1 MNGLP
6 QLTVA
11 TFNVHCGVDGWGRP
25 FDVAAECAALDADV
39 LVMQESWTP
48 SGGGMST
55 AAVVGH
61 QLGYQVVEE
70 KLATGRIFPPH
81 PSANHRWGPRPR
93 SASLVFRL
101 DHPNR
106 QYRRNFDR
114 LHPEYS
120 VGAFGLAVLTRVPVS
135 HREVIPLGQLKTDAS
150 IRLAIATTVPLGD
163 GSLTVIGTHM
173 SHLLQ
178 RSPVQFKRL
187 RDSLPDPDSFAAV
200 LTGDMNMWGP
210 PLSAFFPGWRR
221 VIRGRTWPS
230 FRPHSQLDHLLVTP
244 SVAVV
249 DAKIAERTGSD
260 HLPVRATLARVRPP
274 AGESMSQTGHHHRPT
289 ECGPRF

>member
-1 MNGLP
+1 MP
-6 QLTVA
+6 DPAQLSVA

-25 FDVAAECAALDADV
+25 FDVTAECAALDADV

-48 SGGGMST
+48 SGGGPST
-55 AAVVGH
+55 AAVVGRD
-61 QLGYQVVEE
+61 LGYQVYEE
-70 KLATGRIFPPH
+70 ELATGRIFPPH

-93 SASLVFRL
+93 SASVVFRL
-101 DHPNR
+101 DHPGQR
-106 QYRRNFDR
+106 PRRNFDR
-114 LHPEYS
+114 LHPDYS
-120 VGAFGLAVLTRVPVS
+120 VGTFGLAVLTRVPVS

-150 IRLAIATTVPLGD
+150 RRLAIVSTLPLGE
-163 GSLTVIGTHM
+163 GSMTVVGTHM

-187 RDSLPDPDSFAAV
+187 RAALPDPGGGAAV

-221 VIRGRTWPS
+221 AIRGRTWPA
-230 FRPHSQLDHLLVTP
+230 FRPHSQLDHVLVTP

-249 DAKIAERTGSD
+249 DTRIAERSKSD
-260 HLPVRATLARVRPP
+260 HLPVRATLSLVGRPADEPAAP
-274 AGESMSQTGHHHRPT
+274 AGNRHRPA
-289 ECGPRF
+289 GA

>member
-1 MNGLP
+1 MTDPG

-48 SGGGMST
+48 AGGGLST
-55 AAVVGH
+55 AAVVGR
-61 QLGYQVVEE
+61 QLGYQVFEE
-70 KLATGRIFPPH
+70 QLATGRIFPPH
-81 PSANHRWGPRPR
+81 PAANHRWGPRPR

-101 DHPNR
+101 DHPDR
-106 QYRRNFDR
+106 QPGRKFER
-114 LHPEYS
+114 LHPDY
-120 VGAFGLAVLTRVPVS
+120 GLGTFGLAVLTRVPII
-135 HREVIPLGQLKTDAS
+135 HRQVIPLGQLKTDAS
-150 IRLAIATTVPLGD
+150 IRLAIATTVPVGED
-163 GSLTVIGTHM
+163 SMTVIGTHM

-187 RDSLPDPDSFAAV
+187 RAALPDPAQRAAV

-210 PLSAFFPGWRR
+210 PLSAFFRGWRR
-221 VIRGRTWPS
+221 VIRGRTWPA

-249 DAKIAERTGSD
+249 DARIAEHTRSD
-260 HLPVRATLARVRPP
+260 HLPVRATLALVRPP
-274 AGESMSQTGHHHRPT
+274 VGDRLSQTGHRHRPA
-289 ECGPRF
+289 E

>member
-1 MNGLP
+1 MTAP
-6 QLTVA
+6 AQLTVA

-48 SGGGMST
+48 AGGGLST
-55 AAVVGH
+55 AAVVAR
-61 QLGYQVVEE
+61 QLGYQVFEE
-70 KLATGRIFPPH
+70 QLATGRIFPPH

-93 SASLVFRL
+93 SASIVFRL
-101 DHPNR
+101 DHDR
-106 QYRRNFDR
+106 RRLRRNIDR
-114 LHPEYS
+114 LHPDY
-120 VGAFGLAVLTRVPVS
+120 GLGTFGLAVLTRVPVT

-150 IRLAIATTVPLGD
+150 IRLAIASTVPVGE
-163 GSLTVIGTHM
+163 GSMTVVGTHM

-187 RDSLPDPDSFAAV
+187 RAALADASRSATV

-210 PLSAFFPGWRR
+210 PLSAFFRGWQR
-221 VIRGRTWPS
+221 VIRGRTWPA

-249 DAKIAERTGSD
+249 DARIAEHTGSD
-260 HLPVRATLARVRPP
+260 HLPVRATLALARPP
-274 AGESMSQTGHHHRPT
+274 VAERVSHTGHHHRSG
-289 ECGPRF
+289 E